1 MFGKLILCAV
11 GVPLVAA
18 LSCCCLSPL
27 SSVRAGQPATG
38 SPTAMAACCGGPQSV
53 RNGPQ
58 AILNATVAKGKPIV
72 VRGRILGGGHLS
84 TAGWNGKVVIL
95 DFWGTW
101 CPLCMKEA
109 PYIETIY
116 QKYHS
121 KGLEILGVP
130 IRTTATA
137 VRAYLKSHPEAAWPQ
152 IFDQKSGNSILAH
165 KFGVI
170 GFPTEF
176 VIDRHG
182 IVRHIIAGY
191 APARLL
197 ADVREVLGDSAYNE
211 DRVMANRKSVS
222 IRKQA
227 ITRATYSYHVSGM
240 ECPLCGPSLRKKLL
254 QLPGV
259 EKAMAS
265 YTHGTAR
272 VQAKAPPFHPG
283 AVLTITFHRGA
294 IHHTFILKPIAG
306 PSVPGTKAASG
317 SSDGGP
323 TKGKNACCQ

>member
-11 GVPLVAA
+11 GVTFVAA
-18 LSCCCLSPL
+18 LGCCCLSPL

-38 SPTAMAACCGGPQSV
+38 SPAAMAACCGGPQSV
-53 RNGPQ
+53 RNRPQ
-58 AILNATVAKGKPIV
+58 AVLKTTVAKGRAIA
-72 VRGRILGGGHLS
+72 VRGRILGGGQFS
-84 TAGWNGKVVIL
+84 TADWKGKVVIL

-116 QKYHS
+116 QKYHF
-121 KGLEILGVP
+121 KGLEILGIP
-130 IRTTATA
+130 IRTTAAA
-137 VRAYLKSHPEAAWPQ
+137 VRAYLKSHPEVAWPQ
-152 IFDQKSGNSILAH
+152 LFDRKSGNSILAD

-197 ADVREVLGDSAYNE
+197 ADARQVLGDSAYNE

-227 ITRATYSYHVSGM
+227 NTRATYSYHVSGM

-259 EKAMAS
+259 KNAVVS
-265 YTHGTAR
+265 YTHGTAC
-272 VQAKAPPFHPG
+272 VQAKTPPFLPG
-283 AVLTITFHRGA
+283 ATLTITFHRGA
-294 IHHTFILKPIAG
+294 IHHTFILKPTTG
-306 PSVPGTKAASG
+306 PSVPGKKPASG
-317 SSDGGP
+317 ISGGGSI
-323 TKGKNACCQ
+323 TGKNACCQ